1 MKYLVERFPF
11 KPESELNSLVE
22 NRTSFSFETC
32 ELNVF
37 ETQERANN
45 FHLTFDHFV
54 LTSMLAGKKVM
65 KLQDRESFEYL
76 PGESLIL
83 SPGEK
88 MIIDFPEAHK
98 SNPTQCI
105 ALTIS
110 EDLIKHTIDQL
121 NEQFPKHQD
130 WGNWG
135 INNSVLHINNSRAL
149 ADTVTRMIRISR
161 DEHGKAKDLMVDLT
175 LKEMLIRLMQTQA
188 RHIFENSIKNGDA
201 SGPLANTLHYIQE
214 NLTTRID
221 LDNLADQACMSRAS
235 FFKKFKESLG
245 ETPLQYIMRKRIL
258 YAMKLLSSSPMTVTE
273 ICYECGF
280 QNLSHFVKAFRL
292 HTGLTPTT
300 YKNSIRQSA

>member
-11 KPESELNSLVE
+11 KTENQLYSLVE
-22 NRTSFSFETC
+22 NRTSFNFETC

-37 ETQERANN
+37 ETQKTARD
-45 FHLTFDHFV
+45 FHLTFQHFV

-65 KLQDRESFEYL
+65 KLRDRERFDYL

-83 SPGEK
+83 SPGET
-88 MIIDFPEAHK
+88 MVIDFPEAGRN
-98 SNPTQCI
+98 NPTQCI

-110 EDLIKHTIDQL
+110 DDLIKQTIDQL
-121 NEQFPKHQD
+121 NERFPKQKD
-130 WGNWG
+130 WGRWE
-135 INNSVLHINNSRAL
+135 ISNSVLHLNNSPAL

-161 DEHGKAKDLMVDLT
+161 DEKGKAKDLMVDLT

-188 RHIFENSIKNGDA
+188 RHIFEHSLSNGESGGPMA
-201 SGPLANTLHYIQE
+201 STLNFIQN

-221 LDNLADQACMSRAS
+221 LDKLADQACMSRAS
-235 FFKKFKESLG
+235 FFKKFKESMG

-258 YAMKLLSSSPMTVTE
+258 YAMKLLSSSNMTVTE

-280 QNLSHFVKAFRL
+280 QNLSHFVTAFRT
-292 HTGLTPTT
+292 HTGLTPTM
-300 YKNSIRQSA
+300 YKNGTNHQA